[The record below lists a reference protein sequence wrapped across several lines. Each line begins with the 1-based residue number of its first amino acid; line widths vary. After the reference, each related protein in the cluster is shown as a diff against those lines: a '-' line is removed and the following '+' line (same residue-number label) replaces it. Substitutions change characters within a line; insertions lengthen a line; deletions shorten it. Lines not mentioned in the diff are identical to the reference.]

1 MNNQEGLINCG
12 YQLEKGKPHLEGQT
26 GRKEENCA
34 PAGDWKCKFIPS
46 KATEGPAPKV
56 PHPSTKT
63 KFQVGKCYNEPQM
76 GMCRGTNSNGA
87 KVKVQGLVGRT
98 INGTQ
103 KECEEICDRL
113 STAE

>member
-46 KATEGPAPKV
+46 KATEGPAPKSLIHPPRRSSKLVNVTTSPKWECAVV
-56 PHPSTKT
+56 PTAMEQRSKCKAWLEELSMVPKRSVKKYATA
-63 KFQVGKCYNEPQM
+63 FQQP
-76 GMCRGTNSNGA
+76 
-87 KVKVQGLVGRT
+87 
-98 INGTQ
+98 
-103 KECEEICDRL
+103 
-113 STAE
+113 